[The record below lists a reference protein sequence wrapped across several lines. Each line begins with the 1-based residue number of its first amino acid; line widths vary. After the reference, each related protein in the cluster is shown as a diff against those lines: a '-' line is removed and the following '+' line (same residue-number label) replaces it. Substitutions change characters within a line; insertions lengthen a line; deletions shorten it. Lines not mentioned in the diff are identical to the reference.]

1 MRGDLKS
8 STLATALRLGLLA
21 WANLPTQGTV
31 SMKLKPD
38 MFKVVDKVRNKI
50 SGDQGT
56 VIVARVPHTQDCAL
70 VRFDSNPG
78 GDNYTIPW
86 SQLEKV
92 AS

>member
-8 STLATALRLGLLA
+8 STLATALRLGLAA
-21 WANLPTQGTV
+21 WAKLPTKGTE

-38 MFKVVDKVRNKI
+38 MFKVGDKVRNKI

-56 VIVARVPHTQDCAL
+56 VLVVRAPHTRDCAL

-92 AS
+92 AT